1 MARFLQFDNV
11 AFSYPGMAEP
21 LLGGVT
27 AHFPEGAWTGIVGAN
42 GAGKTTLLKLAAG
55 ALAPTDGHIRQIG
68 SARYAVQR
76 TDAPPDDWL
85 AFMDSWDPPAM
96 DARALLGVEPE
107 WADRWDTLS
116 HGERKRAQIAAAL
129 WRRPDVLALDEPTNH
144 LDLPSIECLE
154 NALAETP
161 CALLLVSHD
170 ERFLARLTVRR
181 WQLTQSGN
189 TVRLTMGS
197 IIPDRT

>member
-55 ALAPTDGHIRQIG
+55 ELAPTEGHIRQIG
-68 SARYAVQR
+68 S
-76 TDAPPDDWL
+76 
-85 AFMDSWDPPAM
+85 
-96 DARALLGVEPE
+96 
-107 WADRWDTLS
+107 
-116 HGERKRAQIAAAL
+116 
-129 WRRPDVLALDEPTNH
+129 
-144 LDLPSIECLE
+144 
-154 NALAETP
+154 
-161 CALLLVSHD
+161 
-170 ERFLARLTVRR
+170 ARLTVRR
-181 WQLTQSGN
+181 WQLTQFGK

-197 IIPDRT
+197 SIPARTYQ

>member
-55 ALAPTDGHIRQIG
+55 
-68 SARYAVQR
+68 V
-76 TDAPPDDWL
+76 
-85 AFMDSWDPPAM
+85 
-96 DARALLGVEPE
+96 LL
-107 WADRWDTLS
+107 
-116 HGERKRAQIAAAL
+116 AAL
-129 WRRPDVLALDEPTNH
+129 KSFRGVG
-144 LDLPSIECLE
+144 
-154 NALAETP
+154 
-161 CALLLVSHD
+161 LLVSHD
-170 ERFLARLTVRR
+170 ERFLARLTIRR
-181 WQLTQSGN
+181 WQLTQSGT

-197 IIPDRT
+197 SIPDRT